1 MKKLIILSI
10 CCLFFSVGYA
20 SVPKTNNHGFV
31 LNNQTKTEKIVTEK
45 ENISVESTSIVKSK
59 PNKSITSQKHKKIP
73 SQKMDKDEVKVLV
86 KEYKTENSKKIQIN
100 NSPEKNLLP
109 EKTLG
114 NGGLVILAI
123 FFPLLAVLIG
133 FGLKKEFWICLLLH
147 LLALIPAWIYAI
159 VVLSR

>member
-59 PNKSITSQKHKKIP
+59 ANKSITSQKHKKIP
-73 SQKMDKDEVKVLV
+73 SQKMDKMK
-86 KEYKTENSKKIQIN
+86 
-100 NSPEKNLLP
+100 
-109 EKTLG
+109 
-114 NGGLVILAI
+114 
-123 FFPLLAVLIG
+123 
-133 FGLKKEFWICLLLH
+133 
-147 LLALIPAWIYAI
+147 
-159 VVLSR
+159 